1 MGLLDKMKNAFTQGD
16 YDDEEYEDLEDFEM
30 SSSDRRDRESMEYA
44 PSSFRGSQ
52 SPSQNYGS
60 MSRRSNSQ
68 VVSIHTNVQMQVCII
83 KPEKYEDAQEICDH
97 VKARKPVV
105 VNLEKIEYPTA
116 QRIMD
121 FLSGTCYSLDGTIQR
136 VANNIFII
144 APENVDVSGDFKE
157 ELKTKG
163 VILPWAGSSK

>member
-1 MGLLDKMKNAFTQGD
+1 VAKIIDKMRNFFGGDD
-16 YDDEEYEDLEDFEM
+16 YDDFDDEYDDYEVPSYKNEKETMD
-30 SSSDRRDRESMEYA
+30 YA
-44 PSSFRGSQ
+44 PQARPVSAPIASRLSSKK
-52 SPSQNYGS
+52 NT
-60 MSRRSNSQ
+60 SQ

-83 KPEKYEDAQEICDH
+83 KPECYEDAQEICDQ

-105 VNLEKIEYPTA
+105 VNLEKVEYPTA

-121 FLSGTCYSLDGTIQR
+121 FLSGTCYSLEGTIQR

-163 VILPWAGSSK
+163 IILPWAQQGK